1 MQPIASGTMKSAYAE
16 KLVRNLRNVIATNA
30 NRLRGRE
37 FIPAVRD
44 QICIE
49 TSSVCNLDC
58 RFCAY
63 AKKQSA
69 KVTMKQELFESCIEQ
84 AIAMGYR
91 RAELTPCTGDVFM
104 DRGLFRKLRFLEAHP
119 EIRGY
124 SFHTNFTV
132 PDHDDIREL
141 MQLGKLEELTISV
154 YGCDAATF
162 KAITLST
169 DKVFQR
175 LLDNLEY
182 LLRHVGQRKFG
193 LQLSVH
199 AARPSLRGLRTEMT
213 RLLDAFGK
221 AGIPVKVHKG
231 VYNNW
236 GGYVGADDVR
246 GLDMKVVAPDT
257 IYKNGACVRLMT
269 TVQIMA
275 TGIVNGCACRDVDAT
290 LRLGDVNETP
300 LRDIITSRNPVYMNL
315 IDGQQRGEFPPICQ
329 NCDFYSSI
337 LHCGSGYRKNGV
349 ALESLAQFKAR
360 LA

>member
-1 MQPIASGTMKSAYAE
+1 MKSAYAE
-16 KLVRNLRNVIATNA
+16 KLVRNLRNLVATNA
-30 NRLRGRE
+30 NRMRGRE

-44 QICIE
+44 EIYIE

-69 KVTMKQELFESCIEQ
+69 KVTMKQEMFENCVGQ
-84 AIAMGYR
+84 ALAMGYR
-91 RAELTPCTGDVFM
+91 RVELTPCTGDVFM

-119 EIRGY
+119 DIQDY
-124 SFHTNFTV
+124 SFHTNCTV
-132 PDHDDIREL
+132 PDRDDLQQL
-141 MQLGKLEELTISV
+141 MQVDKLKELTISI
-154 YGCDAATF
+154 YGCDADTF

-175 LLDNLEY
+175 LLDNLDF
-182 LLRHVGQRKFG
+182 LLRRLDQRKFA
-193 LQLSVH
+193 LRLSVH
-199 AARPSLRGLRTEMT
+199 PARPSLRGLRTEMT
-213 RLLDAFGK
+213 RLLDAFAR
-221 AGIPVKVHKG
+221 AGVPIKIHKG

-236 GGYVGADDVR
+236 GGYIGADDVR
-246 GLDMKVVAPDT
+246 GLDMEVVAADT

-269 TVQIMA
+269 TIQIMA

-290 LRLGDVNETP
+290 LQLGDINETP
-300 LRDIITSRNPVYMNL
+300 LRDIISSRNPVYMNL
-315 IDGQQRGEFPPICQ
+315 IDGQQRGEFPPVCH

-337 LHCGSGYRKNGV
+337 LHRGSGYRRNGV
-349 ALESLAQFKAR
+349 ALESLAEFKAR